1 MHAEDERDHDGTVAS
16 PGGRNAGA
24 GLQEQAEASGD
35 QRAGTAAAVEA
46 TALGRLRA
54 DTRKKGGTPP
64 RLKNVG
70 WSACSDNGGDS
81 RRMLVVGLD
90 CAAPEL
96 VFGAWRGDL
105 PTLNRLMTDGAWGSL
120 ESTIP
125 AITVPAWSCMMSGL
139 DPGQLGFYGFR
150 NRADHSYGALTI
162 ANASAMRAPR
172 VWDMLSDAGRRVAA
186 VGVPQTYPV
195 GPVNGHMVSCFLTPG
210 AKSEFTHPPELR
222 EEIAE
227 WVDGEF
233 LMDVPAFRS
242 DDKERILDDIYRLAE
257 QHFTVCARLL
267 ERERYDYFMTVD
279 MGVDRIHHAF
289 WRYMDPAHPKHEP
302 GSPFEHAIHD
312 YYVFVDGKVAELIDR
327 VDDDT
332 VVVVVSDHGAK
343 PIMGGLCVNEW
354 LMREGYLTLKQR
366 PSRVARLDECEVDWS
381 RTKAWGEGGYY
392 GRIFLNVAGRE
403 PEGVI
408 RPEDYEAERLTLI
421 DKLEAITDPAG
432 RNIGTAAFRPEDI
445 YAVVNGV
452 APDLIVYFG
461 DLGWRS
467 VGSVG
472 LDSIWTFE
480 NDTGPDDANHAQRGI
495 FIAHDP
501 RSPAGGRELSDLT
514 IYDVAPTILTLLGY
528 QPPAGLRGQ
537 PIEIGAE
544 TRDGDDRL
552 SASPVAVGSS
562 AAYSDEEEQEVTAR
576 LRDLGYL

>member
-1 MHAEDERDHDGTVAS
+1 MR
-16 PGGRNAGA
+16 
-24 GLQEQAEASGD
+24 
-35 QRAGTAAAVEA
+35 TA
-46 TALGRLRA
+46 
-54 DTRKKGGTPP
+54 P
-64 RLKNVG
+64 
-70 WSACSDNGGDS
+70 SANGS
-81 RRMLVVGLD
+81 EPRRMLVVGLD

-96 VFGAWRGDL
+96 VFDRWRADL
-105 PTLNRLMTDGAWGSL
+105 PTLNRLIAQGAWGEL

-150 NRADHSYGALTI
+150 NRADRSYDGMTI

-172 VWDMLSDAGRRVAA
+172 VWNMLSEAGRRVAA
-186 VGVPQTYPV
+186 IGVPQTYPV
-195 GPVNGHMVSCFLTPG
+195 TPVNGHMVSCFLTPS
-210 AKSEFTHPPELR
+210 AKSEFTYPPRLR
-222 EEIAE
+222 DEIAG
-227 WVDGEF
+227 WIDGEF
-233 LMDVPAFRS
+233 LVDVPHFRS
-242 DDKERILDDIYRLAE
+242 EDKERILSDIYRLAE

-302 GSPFEHAIHD
+302 GSPFEEAIHD
-312 YYVFVDGKVAELIDR
+312 YYVFIDGKVAELIDR

-332 VVVVVSDHGAK
+332 IVLVVSDHGGK
-343 PIMGGLCVNEW
+343 PIVGGLCVNEW

-366 PSRVARLDECEVDWS
+366 PSRVSRLEECEIDWS

-392 GRIFLNVAGRE
+392 GRVFMNVEGRE

-408 RPEDYEAERLTLI
+408 RPEDYERERLTLI
-421 DKLEAITDPAG
+421 DKLERIADPDG
-432 RNIGTAAFRPEDI
+432 RNIGTVAFRPEDV
-445 YAVVNGV
+445 YAEVNGV

-461 DLGWRS
+461 DLDWRS

-480 NDTGPDDANHAQRGI
+480 NDTGPDDANHAQYGI

-501 RSPAGGRELSDLT
+501 RSPAGGRELNDLS
-514 IYDVAPTILTLLGY
+514 IYDVAPTVLELLGHE
-528 QPPAGLRGQ
+528 PPSGLRGR
-537 PIEIGAE
+537 PVDIGAG
-544 TRDGDDRL
+544 TT
-552 SASPVAVGSS
+552 
-562 AAYSDEEEQEVTAR
+562 YSDEEEQEVTAR

>member
-1 MHAEDERDHDGTVAS
+1 
-16 PGGRNAGA
+16 
-24 GLQEQAEASGD
+24 
-35 QRAGTAAAVEA
+35 
-46 TALGRLRA
+46 
-54 DTRKKGGTPP
+54 
-64 RLKNVG
+64 VG
-70 WSACSDNGGDS
+70 SSAYSDNGTDP
-81 RRMLVVGLD
+81 RRMLVIGLD

-96 VFGAWRGDL
+96 VFGAWRAEL
-105 PTLNRLMTDGAWGSL
+105 PTLNRLMAEGAWGTL

-150 NRADHSYGALTI
+150 NRSDHSYNAMTI
-162 ANASAMRAPR
+162 ANARAMRAPR
-172 VWDMLSDAGRRVAA
+172 VWDMVGDAGGRVAA

-195 GPVNGHMVSCFLTPG
+195 APVNGHLVSCFLTPG
-210 AKSEFTHPPELR
+210 AKSDFTYPFELR
-222 EEIAE
+222 EEIAG

-233 LMDVPAFRS
+233 LVDVPNFRS
-242 DDKERILDDIYRLAE
+242 DDKERILGDIYRLAE

-267 ERERYDYFMTVD
+267 EREPYDYFMTVD

-302 GSPFEHAIHD
+302 GSRFQDTIHD
-312 YYVFVDGKVAELIDR
+312 YYVFIDAKIAELINR
-327 VDDDT
+327 VDDNT
-332 VVVVVSDHGAK
+332 VVLVVSDHGAK
-343 PIMGGLCVNEW
+343 PIIGGLCVNEW
-354 LMREGYLTLKQR
+354 LMREGYLTLKRQ
-366 PSRVARLDECEVDWS
+366 PSRVARLEECDIDWG

-408 RPEDYEAERLTLI
+408 RPEDYDAERLELI
-421 DKLEAITDPAG
+421 EKLEAIADPDG
-432 RNIGTAAFRPEDI
+432 RNIGTTAFRPQDI
-445 YAVVNGV
+445 YAEVNGV

-480 NDTGPDDANHAQRGI
+480 NDTGPDDANHAQHGI

-501 RSPAGGRELSDLT
+501 RSPAGGRELNDLS

-528 QPPAGLRGQ
+528 QAPAGLRGR
-537 PIEIGAE
+537 PIDVGAE
-544 TRDGDDRL
+544 RSDGDDQL
-552 SASPVAVGSS
+552 APSMVAVGGS
-562 AAYSDEEEQEVTAR
+562 AAYSEEEEQEVTAR